1 MEFYLN
7 QKSLPMIRKCS
18 SCKFYHQEYKS
29 CTLMRVTNAFDY
41 KKNIFLTTGDNLYC
55 DNHKFKNEDILRQ
68 EAIIV
73 EYDSIDDAM
82 RVIDNAKNVKEVKKE
97 YFQND

>member
-18 SCKFYHQEYKS
+18 SCRFYYSEYKS
-29 CTLMRVTNAFDY
+29 CSLMRVTNAFDY

-55 DNHKFKNEDILRQ
+55 EKHKFKNEEILKD

-73 EYDSIDDAM
+73 EYETIEDAM
-82 RVIDNAKNVKEVKKE
+82 KVIDKAKNLKEIKKD
-97 YFQND
+97 YFSND

>member
-1 MEFYLN
+1 
-7 QKSLPMIRKCS
+7 
-18 SCKFYHQEYKS
+18 
-29 CTLMRVTNAFDY
+29 MRVTNAFDY

-55 DNHKFKNEDILRQ
+55 EKHQFKNEDILRK

-82 RVIDNAKNVKEVKKE
+82 RVIDTAKNVKEIKKE